1 MAAVVRRYR
10 ALISEPLRSWL
21 ERAFPKL
28 TYYNTL
34 EKVATSLELFATDR
48 RAAFKS
54 LR

>member
-1 MAAVVRRYR
+1 MAGVVRRYR
-10 ALISEPLRSWL
+10 ALIWEPLRPWL
-21 ERAFPKL
+21 ERAYPKL

-34 EKVATSLELFATDR
+34 EKVATSPELFATEL

>member
-1 MAAVVRRYR
+1 MAGIVQRYR

-21 ERAFPKL
+21 ERAYPKL

-34 EKVATSLELFATDR
+34 EKVATSPELFATEL